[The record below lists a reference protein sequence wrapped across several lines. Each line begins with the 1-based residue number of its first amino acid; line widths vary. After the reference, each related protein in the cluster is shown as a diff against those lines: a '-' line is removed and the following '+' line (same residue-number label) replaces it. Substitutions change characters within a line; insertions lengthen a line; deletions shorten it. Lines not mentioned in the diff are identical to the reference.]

1 MTVEVPQAV
10 LQVVIMEVIEV
21 QVQLVGVSVVIVLL
35 AVTEVVSL
43 LTSIFTTDFNYI
55 VVKCLRKEKLDVS
68 IFFLQKETAF
78 ISKSF
83 L

>member
-43 LTSIFTTDFNYI
+43 LTSIFTRDFNYI